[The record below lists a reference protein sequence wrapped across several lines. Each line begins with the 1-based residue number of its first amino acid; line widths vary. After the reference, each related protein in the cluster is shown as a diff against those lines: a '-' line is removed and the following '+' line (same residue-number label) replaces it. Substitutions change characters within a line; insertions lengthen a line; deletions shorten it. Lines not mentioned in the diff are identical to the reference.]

1 MDEEEFSNVAWDM
14 QDNKHDT
21 IDPLSDITDSLNQP
35 TLQQQQQPLA
45 TQVLALC
52 SLGIGP
58 HSETF
63 RVSTSL
69 PMTIQHL
76 V

>member
-21 IDPLSDITDSLNQP
+21 IDPLSDITESLNQP

-45 TQVLALC
+45 TEVLALC
-52 SLGIGP
+52 SLGIG
-58 HSETF
+58 SSF
-63 RVSTSL
+63 
-69 PMTIQHL
+69 
-76 V
+76 